1 MKHARR
7 GFAAPQVK
15 MGVAGLFAAA
25 GLAWA
30 AWVVFAGGGGE
41 RKPET
46 PRAERVS
53 VPLDNEGNP
62 IDTAYQSTKRDSGAV
77 VGQLGTLAEQGAV
90 SVPGFAQLG
99 GSAADLAESLK
110 LAVGPLVSGDHAAFL
125 AAMQALGAALGE
137 VDGEHPLFT
146 RLAEKLKG
154 AQVDLSRLEITR
166 HEERAQPT
174 IAQRVVE
181 TASGDTGGDRPSNIN
196 VNERVMEMRP
206 ANLFPAAT
214 GRVDDKAVDI
224 KFPFK
229 PKDADEQWFGMTLVW
244 MPDLKK
250 WQPGAFRIIDR
261 QVTVTP

>member
-1 MKHARR
+1 MRHARR
-7 GFAAPQVK
+7 GFAASQVK

-41 RKPET
+41 RRPE
-46 PRAERVS
+46 PVRVERAG

-62 IDTAYQSTKRDSGAV
+62 IDTAYQSTKGDSAAV

-99 GSAADLAESLK
+99 GSAAGLAESLK

-125 AAMQALGAALGE
+125 AAMRALGAALGD

-166 HEERAQPT
+166 HVERAQPT

-181 TASGDTGGDRPSNIN
+181 TAGGDTGSATPSNIN

-206 ANLFPAAT
+206 ANLFHDASQ
-214 GRVDDKAVDI
+214 GVDDKAVDV

-229 PKDADEQWFGMTLVW
+229 PKDADEQWFGITLVW

-250 WQPGAFRIIDR
+250 WQPGAFRIINR
-261 QVTVTP
+261 EVTVTP

>member
-7 GFAAPQVK
+7 GFAASQVK

-46 PRAERVS
+46 PRAEQVS

-99 GSAADLAESLK
+99 GSAAGLAESLK

-137 VDGEHPLFT
+137 MDGEHPLFT

-166 HEERAQPT
+166 HEERTGPV
-174 IAQRVVE
+174 IQRRE
-181 TASGDTGGDRPSNIN
+181 RAEGEQGEGGPSNIN

-261 QVTVTP
+261 EVTVTP

>member
-1 MKHARR
+1 MRYARR
-7 GFAAPQVK
+7 GFAASQVK

-46 PRAERVS
+46 PRAERAT

-125 AAMQALGAALGE
+125 AAMKALGAALGE

-154 AQVDLSRLEITR
+154 AQVDLSRLEVTR
-166 HEERAQPT
+166 HEER
-174 IAQRVVE
+174 
-181 TASGDTGGDRPSNIN
+181 TGPVIERRERAEGEGEDGPSNIN

-261 QVTVTP
+261 QVTVKP